1 VGAFREGGGEGKP
14 VCVQAKIAWDPDE
27 AAARAGALDQ
37 WGTNVLTGD
46 APWELRTPAQF
57 EQATSFVDE
66 GDMDRAVLVSAD
78 LGRHAAWLHELASDG
93 RGRGLRPQRRPQP
106 ARVHRDVRRAGPAAA
121 RRLSAASRYRRS
133 PSTLNQR

>member
-37 WGTNVLTGD
+37 WGTNVLMGD

-78 LGRHAAWLHELASDG
+78 LGRHAAWLDELAGMGVDEVY
-93 RGRGLRPQRRPQP
+93 
-106 ARVHRDVRRAGPAAA
+106 VHNVCR
-121 RRLSAASRYRRS
+121 
-133 PSTLNQR
+133 NQRAFIETFGERVLPQLAA